1 MVTAEQRQDEAASVK
16 TKEVL
21 LEIREEAA
29 EDFRA
34 VSAAHESAKENI
46 KFIHGDQWDAA
57 AKKARDGRP
66 TLVFPKLT
74 QYLDRVYGSMLQ
86 KRPAIS
92 VRADDQ
98 MASNTKAR
106 LASGKR
112 VAMSNAMAGMMRQ
125 IDAINNA
132 QIAYLYAYEMALA
145 AGFGHW
151 RYRADYKPYSFD
163 KVITIDPIWDVFS
176 VVWDQM
182 SDDIT
187 NDDARRC
194 LILTEMT
201 KDAFEAQY
209 PGATSA
215 TFTSDSGMAHMTDWV
230 KGGVITVAERFT
242 KRPKTYRL
250 CELSDGRIVQWEDD
264 DDAIKDELAQMGG
277 IQVARER
284 KHDGHEIAWVRVA
297 GQDILDEEV
306 IFPGETI
313 PVVTCYGRL
322 LKVDGKWVYR
332 ALHEHAKDEQRAYN
346 YARTR
351 AIEKVALSPLVP
363 FIVGSSQI
371 KGFET
376 LWSTANTL
384 PHAYLPYDDTHN
396 PNRPSREHGETD
408 LTGLRDMIQMS
419 ENGIMSATGQFE
431 ASMGR
436 ESNETSGRA
445 VLARAQQSDQV
456 ASPFEENYHVALTKG
471 GRIVADWIPR
481 VYSTQSMAQIL
492 NEDGTEDGFAIGR
505 QEIVDEQTGKTF
517 ILNDLSAGRY
527 AIKIGTAPEF
537 STRRQEAIQGLTEFA
552 QSFPGA
558 AEVIASDILR
568 NMDIPD
574 AEKMA
579 KKVESMLPPE
589 IRQAGEQ
596 DDDQEIP
603 PQAKAAIEQA
613 QQVMQQAQEAVQAVQ
628 QETEAVVQERDALKA
643 QLAAEK
649 AAAEQAAAQ
658 SKLDRDAE
666 MLGFEKRMFALE
678 QKHATDKLAADK
690 AIADMKQKAAV
701 DAVKKEE
708 TADVD

>member
-1 MVTAEQRQDEAASVK
+1 
-16 TKEVL
+16 
-21 LEIREEAA
+21 
-29 EDFRA
+29 
-34 VSAAHESAKENI
+34 
-46 KFIHGDQWDAA
+46 
-57 AKKARDGRP
+57 
-66 TLVFPKLT
+66 
-74 QYLDRVYGSMLQ
+74 
-86 KRPAIS
+86 
-92 VRADDQ
+92 
-98 MASNTKAR
+98 
-106 LASGKR
+106 
-112 VAMSNAMAGMMRQ
+112 
-125 IDAINNA
+125 
-132 QIAYLYAYEMALA
+132 
-145 AGFGHW
+145 
-151 RYRADYKPYSFD
+151 
-163 KVITIDPIWDVFS
+163 
-176 VVWDQM
+176 
-182 SDDIT
+182 
-187 NDDARRC
+187 
-194 LILTEMT
+194 
-201 KDAFEAQY
+201 
-209 PGATSA
+209 
-215 TFTSDSGMAHMTDWV
+215 
-230 KGGVITVAERFT
+230 
-242 KRPKTYRL
+242 
-250 CELSDGRIVQWEDD
+250 
-264 DDAIKDELAQMGG
+264 
-277 IQVARER
+277 
-284 KHDGHEIAWVRVA
+284 VA

-306 IFPGETI
+306 ILPGEII
-313 PVVTCYGRL
+313 PVSTCYGRR
-322 LKVDGKWVYR
+322 LKVDGKWAYR

-376 LWSTANTL
+376 LWSTANTS

-396 PNRPSREHGETD
+396 QNRPSREHGETD

-492 NEDGTEDGFAIGR
+492 NEDGSEDGFAIGR

-666 MLGFEKRMFALE
+666 MLDIEKRLFAME
-678 QKHATDKLAADK
+678 QKHATDKLAAEK
-690 AIADMKQKAAV
+690 AIAEMKQKAE
-701 DAVKKEE
+701 KKEE
-708 TADVD
+708 AAEPA

>member
-1 MVTAEQRQDEAASVK
+1 MTTDEQRKDEAASTK

-21 LEIREEAA
+21 LEIREEAD
-29 EDFRA
+29 EDFQG
-34 VSAAHESAKENI
+34 VSKAHEAAKENI
-46 KFIHGDQWDAA
+46 KFIQGDQWDPEAL
-57 AKKARDGRP
+57 KTRKGRP

-92 VRADDQ
+92 VRADDH
-98 MASNTKAR
+98 MASSSKAR

-112 VAMSNAMAGMMRQ
+112 VAMSNAIAGMMRQ

-132 QIAYLYAYEMALA
+132 QIAYLYAYEMELA

-194 LILTEMT
+194 LILTEMS

-209 PGATSA
+209 PGASTA
-215 TFTSDSGMAHMTDWV
+215 TFTADSGQKHMTDWV
-230 KGGVITVAERFT
+230 KGGTIMVAERFT
-242 KRPKTYRL
+242 KRPKSYRL
-250 CELSDGRIVQWEDD
+250 CQLSDGRIVQWQDS
-264 DDAIKDELAQMGG
+264 DDAIRDELAQMGG
-277 IQVARER
+277 VTVARER
-284 KHDGHEIAWVRVA
+284 KHDGHEIAWIRVA
-297 GQDILDEEV
+297 GQDILDQEV

-313 PVVTCYGRL
+313 PVVTCYGRR
-322 LKVDGKWVYR
+322 LKVNGKWVYR
-332 ALHEHAKDEQRAYN
+332 ALHEHGKDEQRAYN

-371 KGFET
+371 KGYES
-376 LWSTANTL
+376 LWATANTD
-384 PHAYLPYDDTHN
+384 PHAFLPYDDTHN

-419 ENGIMSATGQFE
+419 ENGIMSATGQYE
-431 ASMGR
+431 ASMGK

-456 ASPFEENYHVALTKG
+456 SGPFEENYHVALTKG

-481 VYSTQSMAQIL
+481 VYSNQTVAQIL
-492 NEDGTEDGFAIGR
+492 NEDGTEDGFEISR

-552 QSFPGA
+552 NAFPAA

-596 DDDQEIP
+596 DDDQEMP

-613 QQVMQQAQEAVQAVQ
+613 QQVMQQAQEAVQMAQ
-628 QETEAVVQERDALKA
+628 QEAEAVVQERDALKVEVEA
-643 QLAAEK
+643 QRV
-649 AAAEQAAAQ
+649 AAEQKAAQ
-658 SKLDRDAE
+658 VKLDRDAE
-666 MLGFEKRMFALE
+666 MLAIEKRMFAME
-678 QKHATDKLAADK
+678 QKHAADKLAANK
-690 AIADMKQKAAV
+690 AVADMQQKAAA
-701 DAVKKEE
+701 DAVKEKE
-708 TADVD
+708 TADVN